1 MGELS
6 SREKLQRL
14 IPHWIEHNRSHA
26 VEFRRWA
33 ELAAVDG
40 HTSTAALIEN
50 AAGLLHKA
58 EAELLS
64 ALEQAGGAA
73 AGHEHEDGHHHHDHH
88 HHGHDE

>member
-1 MGELS
+1 MAELS

-26 VEFRRWA
+26 FEFRRWA
-33 ELAAVDG
+33 AVAAADG
-40 HTSTAALIEN
+40 QQTTAGRIEN

-58 EAELLS
+58 EAELLA

-73 AGHEHEDGHHHHDHH
+73 AGHEHEDGHHRHSHHK
-88 HHGHDE
+88 